1 MFYLPRNANI
11 LNMKK
16 LSLLFVILC
25 LISVASSEEV
35 YRLKLRSGYHPEF
48 LRIVIEGTEFVIS
61 KAIVNQKDK
70 DILVR
75 FPYIMFSIQQEK
87 GRVLYKID
95 KDTIILSPG
104 NFSRFKVFSLKY
116 PSRLVIDVYLDSRP
130 TLPFVKEPIKKGK
143 IHRIKTLTTVV
154 IDAGHGGYDTGIKEE
169 GYIEKNVVLDIA
181 KKLQALINRDTARC
195 MLTRQSDQFMS
206 LGERIRFT
214 NNNNTEVFLSLHIG
228 NHGRIVLYTPVATQ
242 SYDPYIKKFL
252 VNRGPEDFK
261 SQTQILIN
269 SLQKAITEDFGDD
282 MVIIRPLPYSIL
294 SKIDAAALII
304 ELPSFRDFNYIPE
317 LNTEIA
323 KTIYKGLYLY
333 EETTAY

>member
-1 MFYLPRNANI
+1 
-11 LNMKK
+11 MKR

-25 LISVASSEEV
+25 LFSAASSEEV

-61 KAIVNQKDK
+61 KAVVNQKGK

-75 FPYIMFSIQQEK
+75 FPYIMFSIKQEK
-87 GRVLYKID
+87 GRVVYKTD
-95 KDTIILSPG
+95 KDTLILSPG

-130 TLPFVKEPIKKGK
+130 TLPFVKEPTKGK
-143 IHRIKTLTTVV
+143 IHRIKTFTTVV

-195 MLTRQSDQFMS
+195 LLTRQSDQFMS
-206 LGERIRFT
+206 LRERIRFT
-214 NNNNTEVFLSLHIG
+214 NNSDTEVFLSLHIG
-228 NHGRIVLYTPVATQ
+228 NHDRIVLYTPVATQ

-252 VNRGPEDFK
+252 INKGPEGFK
-261 SQTQILIN
+261 AQTQAFTS

-294 SKIDAAALII
+294 SKIEAAALII
-304 ELPSFRDFNYIPE
+304 ELPSFRDFNYVPE